1 MAMLP
6 FCGYN
11 MADYFTHW
19 LRLGRAVPH
28 PPAIFHVNW
37 FRQDSAGR
45 FLWPGFGQ
53 NLRVLLW
60 MIDRIQ
66 GKGSAVETPVGLVPR
81 SNGLNLEGLEL
92 SAAGLEELLRVD
104 RDEWAEEVPEIRAFY
119 DRFGGRLPAELNESL
134 DKLAQ
139 RLGVTASA

>member
-1 MAMLP
+1 M
-6 FCGYN
+6 
-11 MADYFTHW
+11 
-19 LRLGRAVPH
+19 GRVVPR
-28 PPAIFHVNW
+28 PPAVFHVNW

-45 FLWPGFGQ
+45 FMWPGFGQ

-66 GKGSAVETPVGLVPR
+66 GKAKAVETPVGLVPTID
-81 SNGLNLEGLEL
+81 SLNTEGLDL
-92 SAAGLEELLRVD
+92 SAATLEELLRVD
-104 RDEWAEEVPEIRAFY
+104 RDEWAEEVPEIRAFF
-119 DRFGGRLPAELNESL
+119 DRFGGRLPAELSESL

>member
-11 MADYFTHW
+11 MADYFGHW
-19 LRLGRAVPH
+19 LRMGTAVAK

-37 FRQDSAGR
+37 FRQDASGQ

-60 MIDRIQ
+60 MIERIQ
-66 GKGSAVETPVGLVPR
+66 GKGGAIETPVGFVPTPDA
-81 SNGLNLEGLEL
+81 LNLDGLEL
-92 SAAGLEELLRVD
+92 PKSAIETLLKVD
-104 RDEWAEEVPEIRAFY
+104 RDEWVDEVPEIRAFF
-119 DRFGGRLPAELNESL
+119 DRFGGHLPAEMTRSL
-134 DKLAQ
+134 DALAQ
-139 RLGVTASA
+139 RLSVTASA